1 MTTDSTPTPPDDAA
15 ASSSLPAPPPP
26 ASGPRRLTRSRR
38 ERMVAGV
45 AGGLAEYFDLDPS
58 LVRVALILLAVVSG
72 GTALVLYVAA
82 WIVLPE
88 SGEPAAAATGGGT
101 DQMPRPSRHREGATG
116 ALIWGILLI
125 LAGGLLL
132 ARQADLELP
141 PAQAILA
148 GALMLVGVFLL
159 IDSRRGLNGGLLV
172 LAIVLAGALALT
184 SRASLDY
191 ETGFSERNVA
201 VARIEDLDESY
212 GHAFGQLNLDLRDL
226 AFPEGTTE
234 VSVSVAFG
242 SAAIRVPRDIPVR
255 VEGDTL
261 FGSTHLRGPQID
273 GFGVDTSRSES
284 GYATA
289 KKRLLIH
296 VTTLFG
302 STEVQ

>member
-1 MTTDSTPTPPDDAA
+1 
-15 ASSSLPAPPPP
+15 
-26 ASGPRRLTRSRR
+26 
-38 ERMVAGV
+38 MVAGV
-45 AGGLAEYFDLDPS
+45 AGGLAEYFDVDPS
-58 LVRVALILLAVVSG
+58 LVRVALVLLAVVSG

-88 SGEPAAAATGGGT
+88 SGEPVAAASGGGPSET
-101 DQMPRPSRHREGATG
+101 LRPPRHREGGATG
-116 ALIWGILLI
+116 ALIWGVLLI

-141 PAQAILA
+141 PPEGILA
-148 GALMLVGVFLL
+148 GALILVGVFLL
-159 IDSRRGLNGGLLV
+159 IESRRGLNGGLLV
-172 LAIVLAGALALT
+172 LAVVLAGALALS

-191 ETGFSERNVA
+191 ETGFSERNVT

-212 GHAFGQLNLDLRDL
+212 GHAFGQLNLDLRDV

-234 VSVSVAFG
+234 VTVSVAFG

-261 FGSTHLRGPQID
+261 FGSTQLRGPQID
-273 GFGVDTSRSES
+273 GSGVDTSRSES

-289 KKRLLIH
+289 KRRLLIH